1 MLRDRHR
8 QQHRAPGVC
17 PRGWNLEEVRG
28 RQLHGRS
35 GPVLET
41 LVKRR
46 IPSPSVCPALSS
58 SSTEEKAL
66 WKPALPENS
75 IPRGD

>member
-1 MLRDRHR
+1 MLSDRHR
-8 QQHRAPGVC
+8 QHRAPGICVGG
-17 PRGWNLEEVRG
+17 RNLEEVRG

-46 IPSPSVCPALSS
+46 IPSPSVCPALSFS
-58 SSTEEKAL
+58 NTEEKAL

-75 IPRGD
+75 VARGD